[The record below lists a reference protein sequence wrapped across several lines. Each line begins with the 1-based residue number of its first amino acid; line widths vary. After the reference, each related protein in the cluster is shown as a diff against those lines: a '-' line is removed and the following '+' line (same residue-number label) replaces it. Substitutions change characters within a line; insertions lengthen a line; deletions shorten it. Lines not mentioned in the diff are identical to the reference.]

1 MFRAM
6 SPPPLPMPDFGSSS
20 TRFRGTRERCTE
32 GLGALSRGF
41 WPRARKTGPCEPGGE
56 TDMRREGTRRG
67 GSE

>member
-6 SPPPLPMPDFGSSS
+6 PPPLPMPDFGSSS

-56 TDMRREGTRRG
+56 TCHVKGPSTQGGT
-67 GSE
+67 E